1 MFFRQPH
8 QIGLEQLHKVYEEGL
23 DKHEAWRPTFTT
35 NVIQILVRDLVRK
48 MKDPNRWVT
57 QETKEA
63 QEQPHMAQLKIK
75 FIEDFRNVWFV
86 DVSLED
92 DTYQRF
98 INNFEK
104 EIPSRLEEVIPKLGT
119 WIIKCDGMRTKLF
132 NAKLWPAEATN
143 KILDMMK
150 KLEHVQE

>member
-1 MFFRQPH
+1 
-8 QIGLEQLHKVYEEGL
+8 
-23 DKHEAWRPTFTT
+23 
-35 NVIQILVRDLVRK
+35 
-48 MKDPNRWVT
+48 VT

-132 NAKLWPAEATN
+132 NAKL
-143 KILDMMK
+143 
-150 KLEHVQE
+150 